1 MVFPLLCV
9 PNMIDSRWVW
19 VRRYAIAFVL
29 VLVLTTLFGHS
40 QIFAN
45 APLAPRG
52 LTAAHLVSFIGY
64 TAALLLLW
72 LAASRAASMLHDD
85 RGWESVGRE
94 ALVPVATLVV
104 FIMGY
109 GVPLILLRPFVNDTA
124 MAVYNWLFVLAI
136 GGAAIWF
143 ALAVYRSAD
152 ALAPIFG
159 RLARYSREAA
169 AARHEEAPPPV
180 TKRHCTR
187 CGRELT
193 DEDDVCRSCVA
204 A

>member
-1 MVFPLLCV
+1 
-9 PNMIDSRWVW
+9 MIDSRWVW

-29 VLVLTTLFGHS
+29 VIVLTTLLGHS
-40 QIFAN
+40 QIFGG

-52 LTAAHLVSFIGY
+52 LTAAQLVSFLGY

-72 LAASRAASMLHDD
+72 FAAWRSASMLHDD
-85 RGWESVGRE
+85 GGWESVGRE
-94 ALVPVATLVV
+94 ALVPFATLLV

-109 GVPLILLRPFVNDTA
+109 GVPLILLRPFMNDAA

-152 ALAPIFG
+152 ALALIFSK
-159 RLARYSREAA
+159 LARYSREAA
-169 AARHEEAPPPV
+169 AARHGEAPAPV
-180 TKRHCTR
+180 TERHCPR

-193 DEDDVCRSCVA
+193 DEDAVCRSCVA